1 MVSQNN
7 TQPKVLKMN
16 EQKRNTERFMN
27 PTVPSRE
34 MDATDLTAQIQSFI
48 SANKIA
54 PTDWIFLNRLIQQLD
69 KQKYRESR
77 KVLRSMRNRFQMIQD
92 KYQRS

>member
-1 MVSQNN
+1 
-7 TQPKVLKMN
+7 MN

-34 MDATDLTAQIQSFI
+34 MDATDLSAQIQSFI

-54 PTDWIFLNRLIQQLD
+54 PTDWIVLNRLVQQLD
-69 KQKYRESR
+69 RQRYKESR
-77 KVLRSMRNRFQMIQD
+77 KVLRSMRNRFESIQN
-92 KYQRS
+92 KYQRG